1 METDIIVALIG
12 FAGIIG
18 AQVIISKRTNKD
30 ILSKIEKQSE
40 LSDAKLD
47 AKIEKHQAVTDTKI
61 EELTREVRDHNNFAR
76 RMPVLEEQIKVA
88 NHDIEDLKRK
98 IGA

>member
-30 ILSKIEKQSE
+30 LLAKLEKQSE
-40 LSDAKLD
+40 LQDARLD
-47 AKIEKHQAVTDTKI
+47 AKMDVYRATTDTKL

-88 NHDIEDLKRK
+88 NHRIEDLERK
-98 IGA
+98 TGA